1 MIKIIVIIKE
11 AAQLLRSGIIEYLK
25 NLREIP
31 SPPHIDSF
39 DKAEHFPDSI
49 IQLLEC
55 LVKSP
60 GRETTENVKRIVNS
74 FASHF
79 IKSISG
85 KKITTAK
92 HLVLAFGLHNMTGQ
106 KKVIQILNKLG
117 LH

>member
-49 IQLLEC
+49 IQFLEY
-55 LVKSP
+55 LVKS
-60 GRETTENVKRIVNS
+60 TENVKRIVNS
-74 FASHF
+74 FASDF
-79 IKSISG
+79 IETISW
-85 KKITTAK
+85 KKITTAR
-92 HLVLAFGLHNMTGQ
+92 HLALALGLHNMTGQ

-117 LH
+117 HCINM